1 MKTSYLFCCLLLFA
15 LFIVCA
21 GCMEPPIKEPT
32 ASVSDIAFSDISLKT
47 MKVNTTVIIHN
58 PNPIGAKLNKV
69 AFDVYYL
76 DDIPAYLG
84 HGEQT
89 NISVVQNGNTTV
101 IIPVAVE
108 NIQALNAL
116 GSLLRKGSITLIV
129 NGSAF
134 IDVKVTSFEK
144 RFEQNKTFLA
154 GDLGLPQN
162 PIPGTSV
169 NITDA
174 VRQLGGLLDAVS

>member
-1 MKTSYLFCCLLLFA
+1 MKTWYFPGILLLSV
-15 LFIVCA
+15 LLIFIA

-32 ASVSDIAFSDISLKT
+32 VSVSDIAFSDISLKT
-47 MKVNTTVIIHN
+47 MKVNTTVIINN
-58 PNPIGAKLNKV
+58 PNPFGAKLNKV

-76 DDIPAYLG
+76 DDAPAYLG

-89 NISVVQNGNTTV
+89 NISVIQNGNTTV
-101 IIPVAVE
+101 TIPVTIE

-116 GSLLRKGSITLIV
+116 GSLVRKGSITLNV

-144 RFEQNKTFLA
+144 RFGQNKTFMARDLGIPVNALPGTASDALEQLA
-154 GDLGLPQN
+154 GLLG
-162 PIPGTSV
+162 
-169 NITDA
+169 
-174 VRQLGGLLDAVS
+174 AVS